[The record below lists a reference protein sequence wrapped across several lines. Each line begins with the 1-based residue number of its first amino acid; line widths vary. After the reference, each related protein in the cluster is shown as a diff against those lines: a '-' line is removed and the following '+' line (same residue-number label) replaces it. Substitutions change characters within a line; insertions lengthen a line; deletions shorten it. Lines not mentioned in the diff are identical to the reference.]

1 MENNNQN
8 NKLVEIKKGQTGTGI
23 LIESD
28 GYVSRD
34 LTENN
39 KKIIKEAFEA
49 RENGAWNVPNP
60 FVLDVVLQKYGIQNA
75 NGRIYPES
83 VLKREVIKY
92 QKLIDSRMALG
103 ECYTPNVMILC
114 EDGWKCIANVTEN
127 DKVLTLNTNTN
138 EIEIQQ
144 VSKKIELEYNG
155 DLIHFEGRNI
165 SESVTPNHGFPIYNR
180 YGKFSDFYTAEQIL
194 NHEVKDQNHTFI
206 PKQGNWNV
214 KGEEFF
220 ILKGINNP
228 SHRLLNVYPDCKED
242 KLIPMDTFMKFIGIY
257 LSNGDCR
264 KTNNDVNVH
273 QVKPQICTIIE
284 DLYEELG
291 FPYTISINK
300 QGRYT
305 FRISDPRLNQYLRP
319 LGNCHSKYIP
329 FELKQQ
335 SRENLRCLY
344 DWFVLGN
351 GRIRGGKRKD
361 KNLTDGV
368 FSVSKQLIFDLNEI
382 QLKIGYSGNYH
393 IENQKQDRTINGRLI
408 KGENCC
414 DLHFSL
420 RSLTKG
426 VYLDESHL
434 KINKIPYD
442 GKVMCIEV
450 PNHTFYVMSNGKCHW
465 SKNCNH
471 PAESTIDL
479 GRISHNIIEC
489 HWENHTLV
497 GKIEFNLTE
506 GFRRYGICSSLG
518 DTCANLIMNGYKIG
532 VSSRGIGSVENKLG
546 KTIVCDDFELLCWDI
561 VATPSTPGSYIGHKE
576 ELQQYVESDE
586 TQEKKPKLN
595 EKINKIK
602 NILG

>member
-1 MENNNQN
+1 M
-8 NKLVEIKKGQTGTGI
+8 
-23 LIESD
+23 
-28 GYVSRD
+28 
-34 LTENN
+34 
-39 KKIIKEAFEA
+39 
-49 RENGAWNVPNP
+49 
-60 FVLDVVLQKYGIQNA
+60 
-75 NGRIYPES
+75 
-83 VLKREVIKY
+83 
-92 QKLIDSRMALG
+92 
-103 ECYTPNVMILC
+103 
-114 EDGWKCIANVTEN
+114 
-127 DKVLTLNTNTN
+127 
-138 EIEIQQ
+138 
-144 VSKKIELEYNG
+144 
-155 DLIHFEGRNI
+155 
-165 SESVTPNHGFPIYNR
+165 
-180 YGKFSDFYTAEQIL
+180 
-194 NHEVKDQNHTFI
+194 
-206 PKQGNWNV
+206 
-214 KGEEFF
+214 
-220 ILKGINNP
+220 
-228 SHRLLNVYPDCKED
+228 
-242 KLIPMDTFMKFIGIY
+242 
-257 LSNGDCR
+257 
-264 KTNNDVNVH
+264 
-273 QVKPQICTIIE
+273 
-284 DLYEELG
+284 
-291 FPYTISINK
+291 
-300 QGRYT
+300 
-305 FRISDPRLNQYLRP
+305 
-319 LGNCHSKYIP
+319 
-329 FELKQQ
+329 
-335 SRENLRCLY
+335 
-344 DWFVLGN
+344 
-351 GRIRGGKRKD
+351 
-361 KNLTDGV
+361 
-368 FSVSKQLIFDLNEI
+368 DLNEI
-382 QLKIGYSGNYH
+382 QLKIGYSGNYY
-393 IENQKQDRTINGRLI
+393 IENRKQDRTINGRLI

-426 VYLDESHL
+426 IYFDERHL

-586 TQEKKPKLN
+586 TKEKKTKLN